1 MIGNDSIT
9 SFIPLFRGKTKF
21 TLKALFIYNE
31 KHSSKKGKL
40 IAVILNARFS
50 HHEYKGHFHSN

>member
-1 MIGNDSIT
+1 MLGNDSIP

-31 KHSSKKGKL
+31 KHSSKKEML
-40 IAVILNARFS
+40 IVMILNARLP
-50 HHEYKGHFHSN
+50 HHEY